1 MNTQSLKCDRFTSLT
16 SISTAVECYM
26 STRGGAQID
35 KLLSLSSSC
44 TIEGSESLGGEAI
57 IRGKVNHRAVYLDE
71 NGALRTM
78 DYVSDFST
86 KYSNTLITPTTP
98 LVCVAD
104 VVDSEV
110 STRSDSEIK
119 VTSAIAI
126 QIYAIISDEIEVLG
140 VDDTIIEDVDTIDH
154 ACLVGRG
161 TSDLISSEEIAVG
174 ENVSNILL
182 IENNLV
188 ITSSVPSRDKVTV
201 SGEVYSTVTY
211 DNDGKVRSKRIAI
224 PFSEEIFVDGAM
236 ETDEA
241 FSLGY
246 VKNARI
252 NLSGEGQDTT
262 LEVECSISLKT
273 YALRTYSHEI
283 VKDCFSKDH
292 TTTVDSAIIPYG
304 RYLGTI
310 THSERLGGEINT
322 NADTVASTSIRNIYL
337 TSVVAGDTTARVEGV
352 VDVDVVYTVDSLY
365 SCATLEIPFAIEVSS
380 VNIHSRSTLLS
391 RLCVKDIMPSIKNGR
406 IEVSVDVNV
415 SIAIFEEDSVLVV
428 REVSLGEDMPPLP
441 PLMLKR
447 IKPGESMW
455 DVCKQICA
463 SSEDILAQNPNL
475 TLPLQENEIVK
486 YYRRLEV

>member
-44 TIEGSESLGGEAI
+44 TIEGSESLSGEAI
-57 IRGKVNHRAVYLDE
+57 IRGKVSHRAIYLDE

-86 KYSNTLITPTTP
+86 KYSNALITPTTP

-119 VTSAIAI
+119 VTSAICI
-126 QIYAIISDEIEVLG
+126 QIYAILSSDIEVLG
-140 VDDTIIEDVDTIDH
+140 TDESIIQDLDTIPST
-154 ACLVGRG
+154 CLVGRG
-161 TSDLISSEEIAVG
+161 ASDLISSEEVSVG

-188 ITSSVPSRDKVTV
+188 ITSSTLSRDKVTV

-211 DNDGKVRSKRIAI
+211 DNDGKVKNKRLSI
-224 PFSEEIFVDGAM
+224 PFSEEIFVDGAI

-246 VKNARI
+246 IKNARI

-273 YALRTYSHEI
+273 YALRTYSHQI
-283 VKDCFSKDH
+283 VRDCFSLDN
-292 TTTVDSAIIPYG
+292 TTTIDSAMIPYG

-310 THSERLGGEINT
+310 SHSERLGGVT
-322 NADTVASTSIRNIYL
+322 QSNADTVSSTSIRNIYL
-337 TSVVAGDTTARVEGV
+337 TSVVAGNTSARVEGV
-352 VDVDVVYTVDSLY
+352 VDVDVVYTIDGIY
-365 SCATLEIPFAIEVSS
+365 SCSTLEIPFGIDVSS
-380 VNIHSRSTLLS
+380 VNINTGSTLLS
-391 RLCVKDIMPSIKNGR
+391 RVCVRDMMSSIKNGH
-406 IEVSVDVNV
+406 IDITVDVSVV
-415 SIAIFEEDSVLVV
+415 IAIFEEDSVLAV
-428 REVSLGEDMPPLP
+428 REVALGEDMPPLP

-455 DVCKQICA
+455 DVCKQMCA
-463 SSEDILAQNPNL
+463 SSEDILSQNPNL
-475 TLPLQENEIVK
+475 SLPLQANEIVK

>member
-44 TIEGSESLGGEAI
+44 TIEGSESLSGEAI
-57 IRGKVNHRAVYLDE
+57 IRGKVCHRAIYLDE

-119 VTSAIAI
+119 VTSAICI
-126 QIYAIISDEIEVLG
+126 QVYAILSSEIEILG
-140 VDDTIIEDVDTIDH
+140 ADESIIQDLDTIQST
-154 ACLVGRG
+154 CLVGRG
-161 TSDLISSEEIAVG
+161 SSDLISSEEVSVG
-174 ENVSNILL
+174 ENISNILL

-188 ITSSVPSRDKVTV
+188 ISSSALSRDKVTV
-201 SGEVYSTVTY
+201 NGEVYSTVTY
-211 DNDGKVRSKRIAI
+211 DNDGKVKCKRVTI

-273 YALRTYSHEI
+273 YALRSYSHE
-283 VKDCFSKDH
+283 VVRDCFSTDH
-292 TTTVDSAIIPYG
+292 TTTIDSAMIPYG

-310 THSERLGGEINT
+310 THSERLEGVILS
-322 NADTVASTSIRNIYL
+322 NADAVASTSIRNIYL
-337 TSVVAGDTTARVEGV
+337 SSVVADNTNARVEGV
-352 VDVDVVYTVDSLY
+352 VDIDAVYTIDGIY
-365 SCATLEIPFAIEVSS
+365 SCSTLEIPFAIDVSS
-380 VNIHSRSTLLS
+380 VNIHPHSTLLS
-391 RLCVKDIMPSIKNGR
+391 RVCVADVMPSIKNGR
-406 IEVSVDVNV
+406 IEVSIDAFV
-415 SIAIFEEDSVLVV
+415 SIAIFEDDSVLAVK
-428 REVSLGEDMPPLP
+428 EVSLTDDMPPLP

-455 DVCKQICA
+455 EVCKQICA
-463 SSEDILAQNPNL
+463 SSEDILAQNPDL
-475 TLPLQENEIVK
+475 SLPLRENEIVK